1 MRETAL
7 GRSHQMLAL
16 YTPLPEHTPSLI
28 LGPSVPVHTTE
39 GVTQQEERP
48 TFTPS
53 CPDSLASQRKSLS
66 SQKKHIFTRSGV
78 GKKLW
83 SLASKNELSLCNLK
97 VEAKM
102 SKSGILGTTP
112 SFGVALS
119 RFQEVAPQDL
129 GSTSPLPFLKANN
142 AMVSG

>member
-1 MRETAL
+1 
-7 GRSHQMLAL
+7 MLAL
-16 YTPLPEHTPSLI
+16 YTPHPEHTPSLI

-39 GVTQQEERP
+39 GVTQQEERQPGKP
-48 TFTPS
+48 TQIPLQSEKT
-53 CPDSLASQRKSLS
+53 
-66 SQKKHIFTRSGV
+66 HFTRSGV